1 MWLTDTFSPWLRG
14 SLSSSLRDQK
24 ADLCGGEIAGGKKG
38 KPEQQKQ
45 WSQRGPALYITELAC
60 GDCAMRCS
68 CLGWCKQSLSASGG
82 PAMCLDAA
90 VMGTCPTFINQSWK
104 KRKQRDGE
112 WRRRRGEWWEG
123 MPSELA
129 RGGREKSFRGKE
141 GRCCGGGRLNKA
153 HIDVPNT
160 AASVS
165 WLAGLEAAPS
175 SASYLYQFTLRPFS
189 FHWNRW
195 PSPLDLSSLTSDFCR
210 GFLYL
215 HASRN
220 TGSLFST
227 SALSFV
233 SHGSAFKPRPTLL
246 HNSPWSHC
254 YSSRPHPMAEDKE
267 RVMMTG
273 SVTLQIHATSAGL
286 LGNVQSSRLGF
297 LQSVPGNK
305 EMGLDTT
312 FKLTPQVWTYL
323 VNLKLNLKQ

>member
-14 SLSSSLRDQK
+14 SLSSPLRDQK

-82 PAMCLDAA
+82 SAMCLDAA

-141 GRCCGGGRLNKA
+141 GRCCGGGGWTRL
-153 HIDVPNT
+153 ILMFQT
-160 AASVS
+160 QLQAS
-165 WLAGLEAAPS
+165 A
-175 SASYLYQFTLRPFS
+175 
-189 FHWNRW
+189 
-195 PSPLDLSSLTSDFCR
+195 D
-210 GFLYL
+210 
-215 HASRN
+215 
-220 TGSLFST
+220 
-227 SALSFV
+227 
-233 SHGSAFKPRPTLL
+233 
-246 HNSPWSHC
+246 
-254 YSSRPHPMAEDKE
+254 
-267 RVMMTG
+267 
-273 SVTLQIHATSAGL
+273 
-286 LGNVQSSRLGF
+286 
-297 LQSVPGNK
+297 
-305 EMGLDTT
+305 
-312 FKLTPQVWTYL
+312 
-323 VNLKLNLKQ
+323 